1 MSLLKQIRSAEND
14 RKRTKFHLNWFQ
26 KLELRDPKTASQV
39 YEVLSEYFENDRVGE
54 FYNKYD
60 IYKWLLEEGI
70 DLQTSYA
77 SFSRVVRELKGS
89 HGKKEKANTESK
101 TRRRRKPRPNSRKSR
116 NTKVKR

>member
-1 MSLLKQIRSAEND
+1 MSLLKQLRSAENE
-14 RKRTKFHLNWFQ
+14 RKRTNFHMNWFQ

-60 IYKWLLEEGI
+60 IYKWLLKEGI

-89 HGKKEKANTESK
+89 HGTQEKETDTKNKARN
-101 TRRRRKPRPNSRKSR
+101 RRKP
-116 NTKVKR
+116 